1 MAQSKL
7 PAPDAPWALQGNL
20 LSPAVRRDIADLN
33 RLFLGRALDPA
44 QRMDHWFQLP
54 DSAVERLAAAPVEAR
69 ERAAHCPV
77 SLFELFLPLADL
89 EQTWRLEAVA
99 DGDVDALERSR
110 DETRRSFG
118 LVALGVARR
127 LAEGVPLSSR
137 IAFGLLPACEA
148 RLAALSPCDAFRLAA
163 WPGLVRPRWAG
174 HARFW
179 NLLADAATGSSG
191 ETLLWTYSTG
201 LCLLGQCERQQ
212 VDARLPPRRRPR
224 PAHRRPS
231 PGGSDVPC

>member
-1 MAQSKL
+1 MAQSTL

-20 LSPAVRRDIADLN
+20 LSPGVRRDIADLN

-44 QRMDHWFQLP
+44 QRTDHWFQLP
-54 DSAVERLAAAPVEAR
+54 GSAVERLATAPLEAR
-69 ERAAHCPV
+69 ERAALCPV
-77 SLFELFLPLADL
+77 ALFELVLPAADL
-89 EQTWRLEAVA
+89 ELTWRLEAVA
-99 DGDVDALERSR
+99 DGDVDGLELSR
-110 DETRRSFG
+110 GETRRSFG

-148 RLAALSPCDAFRLAA
+148 RLSALSPCDAFRLAS

-179 NLLADAATGSSG
+179 DVLADAATGPSS
-191 ETLLWTYSTG
+191 ETMRWTYATG

-212 VDARLPPRRRPR
+212 GDARLLPRRRPR
-224 PAHRRPS
+224 PAHR
-231 PGGSDVPC
+231 